1 MYLCRRRSSDRVNNA
16 GNLSIVSTPN
26 IYDTDHAGNSF
37 PLGERPNNQADMGY
51 EDPPPIYSVTQVYAD
66 VRGEPTATNAANT
79 PVYAEVRKKPKATSA
94 ANKDDRA
101 QPSAPSTRSSLDKDI
116 TLIDNDLYG

>member
-1 MYLCRRRSSDRVNNA
+1 MFMCRRKSSGRVNNA

-51 EDPPPIYSVTQVYAD
+51 EDPPPIYSATQVYAD
-66 VRGEPTATNAANT
+66 VRGEPTATN
-79 PVYAEVRKKPKATSA
+79 A

-116 TLIDNDLYG
+116 TLIDNNLYG